1 MEGLSADDLERHRI
15 GLTGFCYRMLGA
27 AGEAEDAVQETL
39 LKAWKAA
46 DGYDPARAAL
56 STWLYRIATNV
67 CLDQTRGARRR
78 AVAMD
83 LGPAATGP
91 ELGPPLPGR
100 WVEPMP
106 DARTL
111 PDDPADLATL
121 RESVRLAFVAA
132 LQQLPPRQRAV
143 LILREVLT
151 WPAAEVATLLDTTVA
166 AVNSTLQRARAAL
179 RRPAPV
185 APLDDEHRA
194 LLVRYVDAFERF
206 DVATLTA
213 LLHEDATMTMPPH
226 PWWLQGRDPIRVAL
240 EHSDGSCVG
249 ARLLPTMANGSP
261 AFGQYQPD
269 GDVFRPF
276 SLNVLE
282 LAGGRI
288 VHTTTFLDATEDFP
302 RFGLPTL
309 IRADEFPPRPS

>member
-166 AVNSTLQRARAAL
+166 SVNSTLQRARAAL

-213 LLHEDATMTMPPH
+213 LLHEDATMTMPPF
-226 PWWLQGRDPIRVAL
+226 PGGCRAGTRSGSRWSTRMAPASAPDCCRRWPTARPPSGNISPTATSSGRSRSTCWNWPAA
-240 EHSDGSCVG
+240 GSS
-249 ARLLPTMANGSP
+249 T
-261 AFGQYQPD
+261 
-269 GDVFRPF
+269 RPR
-276 SLNVLE
+276 SS
-282 LAGGRI
+282 
-288 VHTTTFLDATEDFP
+288 T
-302 RFGLPTL
+302 
-309 IRADEFPPRPS
+309 PPRTFRGSGCRR